1 MQYCCRLKVRL
12 RSRQNSRRSTSYKHS
27 KSVQIREDQIILA
40 VCSSSVRIWA
50 DFVGLFPIW
59 PSFRCCRSAP
69 GASGRS
75 SVDLEPTPP
84 GRKRLGPAPL
94 VPNPLRSGH
103 SPPPLRFQPLH
114 FCPNLQK
121 IRQNLPRS
129 GLRLTKQPRS
139 LYSPNEIDEL
149 IELFSEKI
157 TTFWPSNL
165 AD

>member
-1 MQYCCRLKVRL
+1 MLLFNSDPDKIVGDPL
-12 RSRQNSRRSTSYKHS
+12 PTNTQNQPKFAKIKLSWLFVQAPSGSGQILSDFFRFGHHS
-27 KSVQIREDQIILA
+27 GV
-40 VCSSSVRIWA
+40 V
-50 DFVGLFPIW
+50 
-59 PSFRCCRSAP
+59 RSAP

-129 GLRLTKQPRS
+129 GLHLTKQPRS
-139 LYSPNEIDEL
+139 L
-149 IELFSEKI
+149 
-157 TTFWPSNL
+157 
-165 AD
+165 